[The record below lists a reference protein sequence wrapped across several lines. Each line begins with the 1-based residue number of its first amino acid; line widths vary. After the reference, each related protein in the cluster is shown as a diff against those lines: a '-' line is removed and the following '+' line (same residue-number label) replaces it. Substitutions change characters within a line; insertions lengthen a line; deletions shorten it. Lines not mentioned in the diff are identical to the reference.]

1 MVCVAGEDR
10 LVEYVDGSL
19 SETDRHAIEGHLQE
33 CPSCRAEAEQLART
47 HARLLRDG
55 QADPAPSLAVA
66 VIDRILR
73 SETPKPRRTMWRT
86 VMAHKYATIGVAAG
100 LCLVAATITLVFANR
115 PPDKPSDALAQ
126 GPATPPGDTPAQPL
140 SGGNVAHKPGPTDPR
155 LANET
160 RSERVGPVKEWVA
173 KAEVIVVA
181 TFADSAPAQ
190 PRRVGDAAETLMRFR
205 VDRIMKGDL
214 ADEVIT
220 IQHPSPAVGV
230 DVNDFAGKEW
240 ILLLSPEFMAGKHR
254 YAGIATIKLE
264 CEVRAILALPATPP
278 GDTPAQPAGGGN
290 VAHKPGLADG
300 RPATQRVERMSERT
314 DAERVPEAA
323 VIVVATFVDS
333 APAQPRRPGDAA
345 ETLMRFRVDRILK
358 GKLDQKVI
366 TIQEPNPPVGAGVN
380 KLAGKEWI
388 LLLSPEYMAGKHRYA
403 GRFTV
408 KLEKEIRA
416 ILALPA
422 GPEGAPKT
430 PATGP
435 ATRPATQPASVP
447 AS

>member
-1 MVCVAGEDR
+1 MVCVAGKDR

-19 SETDRHAIEGHLQE
+19 SQTDRQAVEGHLQE
-33 CPSCRAEAEQLART
+33 CPSCRAEAEQLAGT

-55 QADPAPSLAVA
+55 QADPAPSLAGA

-73 SETPKPRRTMWRT
+73 SETPKPRKTIWRT

-100 LCLVAATITLVFANR
+100 VCLVAATITLVFANR

-126 GPATPPGDTPAQPL
+126 GPAIPPGDTPAQPAG
-140 SGGNVAHKPGPTDPR
+140 GGNVAHKPGPTDPA
-155 LANET
+155 LANE
-160 RSERVGPVKEWVA
+160 RLLERIGPVKEWVA
-173 KAEVIVVA
+173 KAEVIVAA

-205 VDRIMKGDL
+205 VARILKGDL

-220 IQHPSPAVGV
+220 IQHPGQVGA
-230 DVNDFAGKEW
+230 DVNEFAGKEW
-240 ILLLSPEFMAGKHR
+240 ILLLSPEYMARKHR

-264 CEVRAILALPATPP
+264 CEVRAILAG
-278 GDTPAQPAGGGN
+278 GD
-290 VAHKPGLADG
+290 VAHKPGPTDG
-300 RPATQRVERMSERT
+300 RPATQRVERMSERPLKEWVAK
-314 DAERVPEAA
+314 AE

-333 APAQPRRPGDAA
+333 APAQPKRPGDAA

-380 KLAGKEWI
+380 ELAGKEWI

-403 GRFTV
+403 YRSTI

-416 ILALPA
+416 IVALPA

-430 PATGP
+430 PSTGP
-435 ATRPATQPASVP
+435 ATRPATRPASVP

>member
-1 MVCVAGEDR
+1 MACVAGKDR

-19 SETDRHAIEGHLQE
+19 SQTDRQAMEGHLQE
-33 CPSCRAEAEQLART
+33 CPSCRTEAEQLAGT

-55 QADPAPSLAVA
+55 QADPAPSLAGA

-73 SETPKPRRTMWRT
+73 SEMPKPRKTMWRT

-115 PPDKPSDALAQ
+115 QPDKPSDALAQ
-126 GPATPPGDTPAQPL
+126 G
-140 SGGNVAHKPGPTDPR
+140 S
-155 LANET
+155 
-160 RSERVGPVKEWVA
+160 
-173 KAEVIVVA
+173 
-181 TFADSAPAQ
+181 
-190 PRRVGDAAETLMRFR
+190 
-205 VDRIMKGDL
+205 
-214 ADEVIT
+214 
-220 IQHPSPAVGV
+220 
-230 DVNDFAGKEW
+230 
-240 ILLLSPEFMAGKHR
+240 
-254 YAGIATIKLE
+254 
-264 CEVRAILALPATPP
+264 ATPP

-290 VAHKPGLADG
+290 VAHKPGPTDPRQANETRSERIAPPKERVAKAEVIVVATFVDSALAQPRRPGDAAETLMRFRVDRILKGDLADEVITIQHPG
-300 RPATQRVERMSERT
+300 QVGADVNEFAGKEWILMLSPEYMAGKHRYVGINTIKLECEVRAILAGGEVAHKPGPTDGPPATQRVERMSERPLKEWVAK
-314 DAERVPEAA
+314 AE

-333 APAQPRRPGDAA
+333 APARPKRPGDAA

-366 TIQEPNPPVGAGVN
+366 TIQEPSPPVGAGVN
-380 KLAGKEWI
+380 ELAGKEWI

-403 GRFTV
+403 YRSTI

-416 ILALPA
+416 ILGLPA
-422 GPEGAPKT
+422 GPEDAPKT